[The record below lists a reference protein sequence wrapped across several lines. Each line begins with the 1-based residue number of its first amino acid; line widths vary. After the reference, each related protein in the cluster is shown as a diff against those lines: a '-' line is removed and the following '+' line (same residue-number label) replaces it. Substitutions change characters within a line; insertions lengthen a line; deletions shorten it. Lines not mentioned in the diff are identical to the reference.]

1 VDLSAPLEGQAASDR
16 LAELSASLTAWR
28 PLWSTRPWRTLR
40 VPWED
45 DHPAL
50 AAWLR
55 TLPAERVF
63 ALERHADPADELPG
77 AYGALVRDLTP
88 LSSLGALPTA
98 PHPPELE
105 GALARMRDRKAAQV
119 RALVGV
125 AAPALAGS
133 HRVVEWCS
141 GRGHL
146 GRTLARALD
155 RPGLLLERDPSLCAP
170 PADLPEDPRVHHVT
184 VDVVTGGR
192 EHLRET
198 DGVVALHACGSLTDR
213 LLDDAAY
220 VGVRA
225 LVAAPCCYHRLLPA
239 VAGGDVWRPRS
250 REGRAS
256 GLALEHDDLRVLTR
270 EATCAGARR
279 TRLRS
284 RELIARAAWDLW
296 RREVTGVD
304 AHHALPPL
312 IRSTF
317 DDPLHELLP
326 RLAAER
332 GLTDPWPAFDAL
344 EARARQRV
352 LEVRALDLPRLAAR
366 RALELWL
373 NLDRLRLMHERG
385 HRARLGTFCDPRA
398 TPRNLALLCTA
409 RADSAKRNGGSGFP
423 PSPGSPTLAE

>member
-1 VDLSAPLEGQAASDR
+1 MEVSPPLEGQAATDR
-16 LAELSASLTAWR
+16 LAALGAALTTWR

-45 DHPAL
+45 DHPEL

-55 TLPAERVF
+55 ALPAERVF
-63 ALERHADPADELPG
+63 ALEHRAGPADALPG
-77 AYGALVRDLTP
+77 AYGALVRELAP
-88 LSSLGALPTA
+88 LSAVAPLPTA
-98 PHPPELE
+98 PHAPDVEA
-105 GALARMRDRKAAQV
+105 ALVRMRDRKAAQV
-119 RALVGV
+119 RALVAV
-125 AAPALAGS
+125 AAPALAPAD
-133 HRVVEWCS
+133 RVVEWCA

-184 VDVVTGGR
+184 VDVVASGR
-192 EHLRET
+192 DHLRDT

-213 LLDDAAY
+213 LLDDAADA
-220 VGVRA
+220 GVRA

-250 REGRAS
+250 DLGQAS

-279 TRLRS
+279 TRLRG

-304 AHHALPPL
+304 AHHALPPM

-317 DDPLHELLP
+317 DAPLRELLP

-332 GLTDPWPAFDAL
+332 GLRDPWPAFDAL
-344 EARARQRV
+344 EAQARRRV

-366 RALELWL
+366 RALELWV
-373 NLDRLRLMHERG
+373 NLDRLRLMAERG
-385 HRARLGTFCDPRA
+385 HRARLGTFCDPQA

-409 RADSAKRNGGSGFP
+409 RAH
-423 PSPGSPTLAE
+423 